1 MIEAITMLNSR
12 GQSILYCAYR
22 YLHNLP
28 NHNHWLSSFQK
39 LIEIP
44 GIDLNIRNA
53 NGDLPICGI
62 VWEGNDIKNILT
74 ELVKY
79 MDLSKNNLLNEDGI
93 IIYKMIIDRISGEK
107 GTAITQ

>member
-1 MIEAITMLNSR
+1 MIDAINILNSR

-39 LIEIP
+39 IIEIP
-44 GIDLNIRNA
+44 GIDLNIKNA
-53 NGDLPICGI
+53 NGDLPITGI

-79 MDLSKNNLLNEDGI
+79 MELSTNNLLNGDGI
-93 IIYKMIIDRISGEK
+93 IIYNMIIDRISGRN